1 MVGAHIFP
9 GQNQYTTPKSE
20 CGAWLGLEV
29 PDVMMYLPFA
39 EQFDI
44 DHRERAT
51 KRYYWQGILALMYSI
66 VIVP

>member
-51 KRYYWQGILALMYSI
+51 KRYY
-66 VIVP
+66 